1 MLYSLENCDK
11 AEAARR
17 SLAWISTFRDR
28 LRRRQNEPEAAVTYI
43 HGAWSYDKRP
53 RCWDKADK
61 RQQSRRRAGDSVFAA
76 VNVARNSVGNERA
89 SRGRQEPN
97 REIRATGESETERGL
112 SLGDKLLPKR
122 TNKIIR
128 YGECDAE
135 TREVYEEIEEYVRTV
150 FFLSFIINFLS
161 VSSEYLAILSIF
173 FYSWITLSS
182 KKVKWKI

>member
-61 RQQSRRRAGDSVFAA
+61 RQQSRRRVGDSVFAA
-76 VNVARNSVGNERA
+76 VSVARNSVGNERA

-112 SLGDKLLPKR
+112 SLRDKLLPKR

-135 TREVYEEIEEYVRTV
+135 TRDVYEEIEEYIRDNG
-150 FFLSFIINFLS
+150 FFHVIYN
-161 VSSEYLAILSIF
+161 
-173 FYSWITLSS
+173 
-182 KKVKWKI
+182 

>member
-17 SLAWISTFRDR
+17 SLAWIWTFRDR

-76 VNVARNSVGNERA
+76 VSVARNSVGNERA

-128 YGECDAE
+128 YGERDVE
-135 TREVYEEIEEYVRTV
+135 TRAVYEEIEEYVRDNGFSV
-150 FFLSFIINFLS
+150 PFIINFLAS
-161 VSSEYLAILSIF
+161 HWNIF
-173 FYSWITLSS
+173 DSFINFLTIHFLPINNI
-182 KKVKWKI
+182 KF

>member
-1 MLYSLENCDK
+1 MLYGLENCDK
-11 AEAARR
+11 TEAARR

-28 LRRRQNEPEAAVTYI
+28 FRRRQNEPEAAVTYI

-97 REIRATGESETERGL
+97 REIRATGESETERSL
-112 SLGDKLLPKR
+112 SLGDKLPKW

-128 YGECDAE
+128 YGECDVGNKGYLRRNWRV
-135 TREVYEEIEEYVRTV
+135 TSEITV
-150 FFLSFIINFLS
+150 FSCHFIINFL
-161 VSSEYLAILSIF
+161 VSHQNTHGFIYFLTILTF
-173 FYSWITLSS
+173 LL
-182 KKVKWKI
+182 